1 MKKIVSLILSCL
13 MLLSFAFSA
22 GAVSVTNENELKT
35 LLTDIAS
42 EFQAC

>member
-22 GAVSVTNENELKT
+22 GAVSVTNEGGVSLF
-35 LLTDIAS
+35 L
-42 EFQAC
+42 